1 MFGGFAHKL
10 KTTVKNSLLTILFAM
25 FYFFNF
31 AQEIVVLDSKTGKSI
46 EGVLVVGKE
55 FTTQTNKDGIASL
68 KDIKETDYLVFQHSS
83 YLKYKTTKKNIW
95 SSGNKVFLVEDPV
108 RLDEVVVSVSR
119 REQSKA
125 EIPNK
130 IVTIN
135 AGEIQNQNPQTTAD
149 LLGSKGGIFIQK
161 SQLGGGSPMIR
172 GFSANRVLI
181 VVDGIRMNNA
191 IYRSGNLQN
200 VISIDA
206 NSIEQTE
213 IIFGPGSVI
222 YGSDALGGV
231 MSFNTTK
238 PKLSTSALYN
248 QSNQVFA
255 RYSTANKEKS
265 MHGQFNFGVEK
276 WAALVSLTY
285 NNFGNLK
292 MGSNGNDEYLRPEY
306 VTYANPWNGDQIIQN
321 EDPEIQKQSGYN
333 QVNLLA
339 KYRYRPN
346 ANFELNLGLH
356 HSQTSDV
363 PRYDRLIVYKG
374 DELKYGDWYYGPQKW
389 SLLSGE
395 IRSKKETA
403 LCDNLGV
410 LIGYQNYEES
420 RHNRKLDNSTLSHR
434 TEKLNIVSLNVDLD
448 KELDEKNNLF
458 YGVEGYYN
466 FVNSEGTGED
476 ISNASEWDIDTRYP
490 DGSTY
495 YNLAG
500 YLIYKLNLNKKFT
513 FQSGARYTY
522 TAMEGEFS
530 KEFFDLPVD
539 NFSSHNSALTG
550 NIGLVFHPDEG
561 WQINMDI
568 SSGFR
573 SPNIDD
579 IAKVFDSAPGNV
591 VVPNPNLKPEYTK
604 NAEISII
611 RSLGGKTRIELN
623 TFYTYLSDAMVRR
636 DFTLNG
642 QDSII
647 YEGELSKVEALVN
660 VDWAKIYGG
669 SFTFEYLFNQK
680 IRTRHTLTKTYG
692 EDSEGLPVR
701 HVPPLFGN
709 SHLTYQNRIFFV
721 DLYVQYCGE
730 ISNEDLAMDEREKPY
745 LYATDEDG
753 NPYSPS
759 WWTLNLK
766 STVNLGKNFLLSG
779 GIENILDKRYRPY
792 SSGIV
797 SPGINFI
804 AAIKAKF

>member
-46 EGVLVVGKE
+46 EGVLIVGKE
-55 FTTQTNKDGIASL
+55 FTTQTNKDGIATL

-135 AGEIQNQNPQTTAD
+135 AEEIQNQNPQTTAD
-149 LLGSKGGIFIQK
+149 LLGSKGGVFIQK

-265 MHGQFNFGVEK
+265 MHGQFNFGAEK
-276 WAALVSLTY
+276 WAAMVSVTY
-285 NNFGNLK
+285 NNFGDLK

-321 EDPEIQKQSGYN
+321 DDPEIQKQSGYN

-403 LCDNLGV
+403 LCDNLGI
-410 LIGYQNYEES
+410 LIGYQNYAES
-420 RHNRKLDNSTLSHR
+420 RHNRSLNKTTLSHR
-434 TEKLNIVSLNVDLD
+434 NEKLNIVSLNIDLD
-448 KELDEKNNLF
+448 KELDQKNSLF
-458 YGVEGYYN
+458 YGIEGYYN
-466 FVNSEGTGED
+466 FVDSEGTGED
-476 ISNASEWDIDTRYP
+476 ISNGSEWEIDTRYP
-490 DGSTY
+490 DGATY

-561 WQINMDI
+561 WQINMDV

-623 TFYTYLSDAMVRR
+623 AFYTYLNDAMVRR

-642 QDSII
+642 QDSIV

-660 VDWAKIYGG
+660 ADWAKIYGG

-709 SHLTYQNRIFFV
+709 SHLTYQDRTFFL

-730 ISNEDLAMDEREKPY
+730 ISNKDLASDEREKPY
-745 LYATDEDG
+745 LYATDASG